1 MNPELQQRIQQELQE
16 MVQII
21 NQTEQFLSQLD
32 KPLES
37 TLKNALISAIA
48 LNLHSFY
55 TGAERIFEAIA
66 KQIDGSVPT
75 GQNWHRQLL
84 EQMSVEI
91 PELRPA
97 LISDDTRAIF
107 DELRRFRHVVRSVYA
122 YQLDGDRVL
131 DIAQRGFD
139 RFSIFTSEIQH
150 FLTL

>member
-66 KQIDGSVPT
+66 KQIDGSVTT

>member
-139 RFSIFTSEIQH
+139 RFSIFTSEIQY